1 MRDVR
6 FTLQY
11 TFRNYAM
18 LMPYIEHKCFEEK
31 YVYGETPTRQ
41 QLEDALQVLKCE
53 RYARWQSMMTDQER
67 EEIEQAHYLCMYLL
81 RETLTEYSC

>member
-11 TFRNYAM
+11 TFRNCAM
-18 LMPYIEHKCFEEK
+18 LIFEEK

-41 QLEDALQVLKCE
+41 QLEDALEVLKCE

-81 RETLTEYSC
+81 RKTLTEYS